1 MHRSCAPFV
10 ITTIKNSCHCYPK
23 FLPLAVSELLLGSSE
38 LDLEQ
43 QFLNPLFSLKDENI
57 GRGRKDRLGNFR
69 CFSLS

>member
-10 ITTIKNSCHCYPK
+10 ITTIKNSCHCYSK

-43 QFLNPLFSLKDENI
+43 QFLYSVLKTKILVEVEKTDWGI
-57 GRGRKDRLGNFR
+57 SDAFL
-69 CFSLS
+69 